1 MHAKETTIT
10 ADTVDPMTGN
20 QNISVNNNG
29 EDNAQHGSLFV
40 GDLSIFCTEADM
52 QESFQPFGEI
62 VEVKVM
68 RCDETHKNLCYGFVK
83 FSNQEDAQRAMD
95 SLNSAL
101 LCGRPMRYI
110 PMTICPLCR
119 EKKIAHGCQSVVES
133 VGRLTKLEENWAV
146 RTTLQQQRISL

>member
-10 ADTVDPMTGN
+10 ADTVDPTTGN
-20 QNISVNNNG
+20 QVNNNG

-52 QESFQPFGEI
+52 QESFQSFGEI

-110 PMTICPLCR
+110 PMTICSLWR
-119 EKKIAHGCQSVVES
+119 KMKIAHDCLLIVEL
-133 VGRLTKLEENWAV
+133 VGHLTKLEESLAV
-146 RTTLQQQRISL
+146 RTTLQRQRTSL

>member
-1 MHAKETTIT
+1 MHAKETTVT
-10 ADTVDPMTGN
+10 ADSVDPMTGN

-29 EDNAQHGSLFV
+29 EDNSQHGSLFV

-52 QESFQPFGEI
+52 QEAFQSFGEI

-95 SLNSAL
+95 SLNSSL

-110 PMTICPLCR
+110 R
-119 EKKIAHGCQSVVES
+119 
-133 VGRLTKLEENWAV
+133 
-146 RTTLQQQRISL
+146 RISPPTPYAAKQRALMVANRL